1 MLPSDRIVCRDATD
15 LTDPLVRAAE
25 GLYNSTQHPDERIPW
40 GWIARS
46 LKGRSAVR
54 PGGTGRHLLL
64 ATPEEHA
71 DDPAHL
77 AGFAYGSHIP
87 GYGGY
92 VSYLGVADT
101 YRRRGV
107 GVALFEAMF
116 LALRAD
122 AGAAD
127 EPLPFVVWESK
138 QPAPD
143 APPADHALWSA
154 RLKLFGRA
162 GGYLVDGIDLYTP
175 NYDRVDAPPVM
186 LKLFVKPV
194 EYGVKAMTPARLH
207 EVAAGLLDR
216 VYRLPL
222 ADPFVQATLATAAD
236 PRLRPLGDESPAPVR
251 RAAAGVA

>member
-46 LKGRSAVR
+46 LKGRSTAR

-64 ATPEEHA
+64 ATPEEYA
-71 DDPAHL
+71 DDPTHL
-77 AGFAYGSHIP
+77 AGFTYGSHIP

-107 GVALFEAMF
+107 GVALFDAMF
-116 LALRAD
+116 HALSAD
-122 AGAAD
+122 ADAAG

-138 QPAPD
+138 QPAAD
-143 APPADHALWSA
+143 APPADHALWAA

-162 GGYLVDGIDLYTP
+162 GGYVVDGIDLYTP
-175 NYDRVDAPPVM
+175 NYDRPDAPPVM
-186 LKLFVKPV
+186 LRLFVKPA
-194 EYGVKAMTPARLH
+194 ECSVKSMTPTRLH
-207 EVAAGLLDR
+207 DIAAGLLDR

-222 ADPFVQATLATAAD
+222 ADPFVQATLATATTPHLRSLAD
-236 PRLRPLGDESPAPVR
+236 EPPAPVR
-251 RAAAGVA
+251 RATAGVA